1 MSKVTKY
8 TDITSKTIERK
19 NKKRSFKSFVKNL
32 WKNYTKG
39 AIDYSNSSHSIKTNK
54 RKYSISSNSSYESFN
69 YNKNNYIYENINL
82 QRLQNLNKDN
92 YGRKKHF
99 TEQLSS
105 ISVQSINKIS
115 LDKEYIMQKFLKNHS
130 NIYSELNTFSIS
142 NKINNKEINELFYFK
157 NYQNTIPS
165 FGQKRDVKQALQE
178 ILQHESIQLAS
189 KNQIRRKLIN
199 DLIEILTK
207 LFLKTNR
214 SYNEKDK
221 IEEGILFTNIEDYD
235 GDATTSKCIETNK
248 TRNLSR
254 ISYTCSETSEQTKES
269 EEINYENFIKFL
281 KYSKSSDKLSITNS
295 SKKSSGKSVKELYC
309 RNIEQNKFTKF
320 DESSNES
327 EKHEVKISNNF
338 INSEELLN
346 VNNYHSNNRKIS
358 IEKHAASIISKPE
371 IESVL
376 SISSS
381 FQPHEIITL
390 DNQILII
397 QPYTGNIIKEVN
409 KTISA
414 TDAPSIRRTNKNKL
428 NKSSFNNKLIENQT
442 NKFQLISETG
452 FYHHI
457 TDLKD
462 SETENLE
469 MALKVTEYSPKVK
482 EESLVISNPPELMQS
497 NTKILEEPL
506 RIILKSIIFV
516 PPVSRHP
523 YQNFF
528 IEEITQHLLPIVKVN
543 SSIVIEPSAHNHMI
557 IVSSECSPASITIS
571 LVCCIRPKEI
581 IHIFSQAR
589 QKFET
594 SQNYRNLFLFR
605 HSSRTLPPLIHFST
619 LVRTDPNSIRV
630 LSSTSNNQ
638 LLSSCKSSPSI
649 NKQSPKEKVHEEKT
663 SELKI
668 DVISFYDQ
676 TEERF
681 VKDSSIFNEKKKRE
695 NKNQDSR
702 EPNRHK
708 RAYLILEKPKKHIR
722 KSSQVISEILTKN
735 SIQEIPREETSRISI
750 SIDEMNNY
758 SSKSIEI
765 YKKSSKESSKW
776 NKIKAKYQRYKKV
789 FEERKKH
796 KNVQKRISKNKISS
810 ESISKIFHKPIF
822 EHLLFKIF

>member
-54 RKYSISSNSSYESFN
+54 RKYSISSNSFYESFN
-69 YNKNNYIYENINL
+69 YNKNNYIHENINL
-82 QRLQNLNKDN
+82 QRLQNLNKDDL
-92 YGRKKHF
+92 GRKRYLV
-99 TEQLSS
+99 EQLSS
-105 ISVQSINKIS
+105 ISVQSINKLG

-142 NKINNKEINELFYFK
+142 NKINNNEINELFYFK
-157 NYQNTIPS
+157 NYQNIIPS
-165 FGQKRDVKQALQE
+165 FDQKKDVKQALQE
-178 ILQHESIQLAS
+178 ILQHESIQLVS

-199 DLIEILTK
+199 DLIEILKK
-207 LFLKTNR
+207 LFLETDK
-214 SYNEKDK
+214 SYNERDK
-221 IEEGILFTNIEDYD
+221 IEEGILFKNIKDYD
-235 GDATTSKCIETNK
+235 GDATTSKRIETNK
-248 TRNLSR
+248 TRNLSQ
-254 ISYTCSETSEQTKES
+254 ISYTCSETSDQTKES
-269 EEINYENFIKFL
+269 EEINYEDFIKFL
-281 KYSKSSDKLSITNS
+281 KYSKNFDKLSITNS
-295 SKKSSGKSVKELYC
+295 WRKSLGKSVNELFC
-309 RNIEQNKFTKF
+309 LNIKQDKFMKF
-320 DESSNES
+320 DESSDQL
-327 EKHEVKISNNF
+327 EKHEIKISNHF
-338 INSEELLN
+338 INYEELLN
-346 VNNYHSNNRKIS
+346 VNNYHSNNRKFS
-358 IEKHAASIISKPE
+358 IEKHAASIISEPE
-371 IESVL
+371 FESAL
-376 SISSS
+376 PISSS
-381 FQPHEIITL
+381 FQPHEITL

-397 QPYTGNIIKEVN
+397 QPYKGNIIKEVN
-409 KTISA
+409 KNVSA
-414 TDAPSIRRTNKNKL
+414 TDAPSIRTNKTKL
-428 NKSSFNNKLIENQT
+428 NKSSFNNKLIENPT
-442 NKFQLISETG
+442 KKFELMSETG

-462 SETENLE
+462 SETKNVE

-528 IEEITQHLLPIVKVN
+528 IEEITQHLLPTVKVN
-543 SSIVIEPSAHNHMI
+543 SSSVIEPSAHNHMI
-557 IVSSECSPASITIS
+557 IVSSECSPASLTIS

-594 SQNYRNLFLFR
+594 SQNDRNLFSFR
-605 HSSRTLPPLIHFST
+605 HSSRTLPPLTHFST
-619 LVRTDPNSIRV
+619 LVRTDPNSIRL

-638 LLSSCKSSPSI
+638 LLSSCKSGASI
-649 NKQSPKEKVHEEKT
+649 NKQSPKQKVHEEKT

-681 VKDSSIFNEKKKRE
+681 VKDSSIFNEKEKRE

-708 RAYLILEKPKKHIR
+708 RAYMILEKPKKHIR
-722 KSSQVISEILTKN
+722 KSSQVISEIFTKN

-765 YKKSSKESSKW
+765 YKKSSEESSKW
-776 NKIKAKYQRYKKV
+776 NKIKAKYQGYKKV
-789 FEERKKH
+789 FAERKKH
-796 KNVQKRISKNKISS
+796 KNVQKRKSNNKISS
-810 ESISKIFHKPIF
+810 ERISKIFHKPIF